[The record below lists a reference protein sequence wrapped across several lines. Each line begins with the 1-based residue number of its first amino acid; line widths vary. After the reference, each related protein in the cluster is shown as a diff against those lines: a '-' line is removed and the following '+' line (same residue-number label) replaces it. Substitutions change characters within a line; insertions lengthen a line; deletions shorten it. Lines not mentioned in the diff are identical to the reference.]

1 MGTTQRAELFARHHF
16 SFAGYA
22 RSDRTNWGS
31 LRILNHNFLA
41 PGASTVPQPLD
52 HFDIL
57 QWVLRGRVGHVGT
70 LGTSH
75 LAQARHIQLI
85 SSGEGLVH
93 ADINPDKEEAEFLE
107 LRFPAPEGHG
117 PAFRAVGQFPGK
129 EDGGRWTLL
138 ASGRRD
144 DHALL
149 LRAPSRVWGAR
160 IETGEQLHANLDPRA
175 SCYIVAGSGRSVLGD
190 NYLLDPGDGLAIQG
204 ESEATIRAIET
215 AEILLVE
222 SL

>member
-1 MGTTQRAELFARHHF
+1 M
-16 SFAGYA
+16 
-22 RSDRTNWGS
+22 
-31 LRILNHNFLA
+31 
-41 PGASTVPQPLD
+41 
-52 HFDIL
+52 
-57 QWVLRGRVGHVGT
+57 
-70 LGTSH
+70 
-75 LAQARHIQLI
+75 
-85 SSGEGLVH
+85 VH

-117 PAFRAVGQFPGK
+117 PSFRAVGQFPGK
-129 EDGGRWTLL
+129 ENGGRWILL
-138 ASGRRD
+138 ASGRLY

-160 IETGEQLHANLDPRA
+160 IEAGEQLHANLDPRA

-190 NYLLDPGDGLAIQG
+190 NYVLEPGDGLALQ
-204 ESEATIRAIET
+204 EEREATIRAIET